1 MSPVFVFYGYWAL
14 SHPWLTFCLYREN
27 YPTMKKLFVTALAML
42 MLCGAWASIPVK
54 GKVVAVIDGNT
65 FKVKGEDNETRNIVL
80 IGIDSPELGQAY
92 GPEAKR
98 YLEKLILGKKVVIYY
113 AGNDTDS
120 PLIEVKIL
128 GVKDPRIEMLKE
140 GLAWTTRE
148 NPPYYLEQ
156 HRETAQLR
164 GRGLWQQSSP
174 TPPWVYRE
182 EQRRL
187 AKRETI

>member
-1 MSPVFVFYGYWAL
+1 
-14 SHPWLTFCLYREN
+14 
-27 YPTMKKLFVTALAML
+27 ML
-42 MLCGAWASIPVK
+42 MLSGAWASTPVK
-54 GKVVAVIDGNT
+54 GKVVEVIDGNT

-80 IGIDSPELGQAY
+80 VGIDSPELGQAY
-92 GPEAKR
+92 GREAKR
-98 YLEKLILGKKVVIYY
+98 FLEKLILGRKVVIYFGGDD
-113 AGNDTDS
+113 ANES

-128 GVKDPRIEMLKE
+128 GVKDPRIDMLRE
-140 GLAWTTRE
+140 GLAWTTGE

-164 GRGLWQQSSP
+164 GRGLWQQSNP